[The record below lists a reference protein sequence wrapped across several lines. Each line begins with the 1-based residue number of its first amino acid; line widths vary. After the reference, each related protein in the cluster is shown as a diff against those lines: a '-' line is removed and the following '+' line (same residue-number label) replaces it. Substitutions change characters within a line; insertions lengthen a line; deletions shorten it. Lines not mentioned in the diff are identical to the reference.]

1 MKKLLLILFL
11 LASPINAEESAFVEF
26 RALKPEIYLSM
37 AEAALKHCRNAG
49 FQVGVMV
56 TDRFGIPQVFLRDRY
71 AGVHVFEMTERKA
84 WTAVTFRT
92 STTELANITQ
102 PGMPLSG
109 LRDLSKS
116 VLLGGGL
123 PVMDGDGSLV
133 AGIGI
138 SGAPGPEED
147 EACALAGIAAVE
159 DEIAF

>member
-1 MKKLLLILFL
+1 MKKLFLMSLL
-11 LASPINAEESAFVEF
+11 LAMPLKAEESAFVEF
-26 RALKPEIYLSM
+26 RALKPEVYLTM
-37 AEAALKHCRNAG
+37 AQAALTHCRDAG

-56 TDRFGIPQVFLRDRY
+56 TDRFGIPQIFLRDRY

-92 STTELANITQ
+92 STTELADLTQ
-102 PGMPLSG
+102 PGTTLSG

-138 SGAPGPEED
+138 SGAPSPEED
-147 EACALAGIAAVE
+147 EACAIAGIEAIE
-159 DEIAF
+159 DKIAF